1 VGNKNSGRRT
11 NHARLAEMARLRDQG
26 LTLAEIG
33 NRLGVTRQAVH
44 DALLRL
50 GYRKS
55 ATDPT
60 PTRQERQ
67 RGGA

>member
-1 VGNKNSGRRT
+1 
-11 NHARLAEMARLRDQG
+11 MARLRDQG

-33 NRLGVTRQAVH
+33 QRLGVTRQAVH

-60 PTRQERQ
+60 ETRRERQ

>member
-1 VGNKNSGRRT
+1 MGNKNSGRRT

-33 NRLGVTRQAVH
+33 QRLGVTRQAVH

-55 ATDPT
+55 SADVSE
-60 PTRQERQ
+60 TRQQAQ
-67 RGGA
+67 RRGT